1 MDKCGEEVAMG
12 KKIDLKKGEL
22 SAHVKKACKAITDG
36 YVIAIPLEHGYVL
49 AADAFNHD
57 AVREIHVL
65 RGDPLFTAAQVLVAS
80 AKTAQG
86 VVRELTPEVSALIKN
101 FWPGMLT
108 LNLLPQGGLGWD
120 LGDDN
125 ELDRISIRVPKS
137 RFVKALLA
145 ATGPL
150 AVASAAKPGQP
161 APRSLSEITI
171 ADRDTDLALLFNSGN
186 LRKGPLTT
194 VVEADESGV
203 RVQRIGAISLEEIQN
218 IVPGASAL

>member
-12 KKIDLKKGEL
+12 KTVDLKKGEL
-22 SAHVKKACKAITDG
+22 SSHVKKALKAIRDG
-36 YVIAIPLEHGYVL
+36 YVISIPLEHGYVF
-49 AADAFNHD
+49 AVDAFHHD
-57 AVREIHVL
+57 AVRAMHVL
-65 RGDPLFTAAQVLVAS
+65 RGDPLFTSAQVLVAS
-80 AKTAQG
+80 TKTAQG
-86 VVRELTPEVSALIKN
+86 VVREITPEVAALMKN
-101 FWPGMLT
+101 FWPGMLS
-108 LNLLPQGGLGWD
+108 LNLRPQTGLNWD
-120 LGDDN
+120 LGDKN
-125 ELDRISIRVPKS
+125 RLDQVSIRVPKS
-137 RFVKALLA
+137 KFAKALLA

-171 ADRDTDLALLFNSGN
+171 ADRDTDLALQFNNGN

>member
-1 MDKCGEEVAMG
+1 MDKRGEEVAMG
-12 KKIDLKKGEL
+12 KTIDLKKGEL
-22 SAHVKKACKAITDG
+22 SSHVKKALKAITDG
-36 YVIAIPLEHGYVL
+36 YVIAIPLEHGYVF
-49 AADAFNHD
+49 AVDAFNHD
-57 AVREIHVL
+57 AVRVMHVL
-65 RGDPLFTAAQVLVAS
+65 HRDPLFTSAQVLVAS
-80 AKTAQG
+80 TKTAQG
-86 VVRELTPEVSALIKN
+86 VVRDITPEVAELMKN
-101 FWPGMLT
+101 FWPGMMS
-108 LNLLPQGGLGWD
+108 LNLRPQGGLGWD

-171 ADRDTDLALLFNSGN
+171 AERDTDLALLFNSGN

-203 RVQRIGAISLEEIQN
+203 KVLRIGAISLDEVKN

>member
-1 MDKCGEEVAMG
+1 M
-12 KKIDLKKGEL
+12 
-22 SAHVKKACKAITDG
+22 
-36 YVIAIPLEHGYVL
+36 
-49 AADAFNHD
+49 
-57 AVREIHVL
+57 L
-65 RGDPLFTAAQVLVAS
+65 RGDPLFTAAQVLIAT
-80 AKTAQG
+80 AKTSNG
-86 VVRELTPEVSALIKN
+86 IVREFTPEIVALMKK

-108 LNLLPQGGLGWD
+108 MNLLPQGGLGWD

-125 ELDRISIRVPKS
+125 QLDRISIRVPKS
-137 RFVKALLA
+137 KFVKALLA

-161 APRSLSEITI
+161 APRSLNEITI
-171 ADRDTDLALLFNSGN
+171 ADRVRDLALQFNGGN